1 MKSELEQKNN
11 ASKAKF
17 DVNSSPLFCEAFN
30 VIEAEKSVDFVNSKD
45 EDLVEFKR
53 SAYMILESLQSTV
66 AKLTE
71 RVDEIAVA
79 ANNLEKYS
87 Y

>member
-1 MKSELEQKNN
+1 M
-11 ASKAKF
+11 
-17 DVNSSPLFCEAFN
+17 FCEAFN
-30 VIEAEKSVDFVNSKD
+30 VIEAEKSVDFVNSKYD
-45 EDLVEFKR
+45 DLVEFNR
-53 SAYMILESLQSTV
+53 SANMILESLQSRV